1 MSVKWPDGASDSKV
15 MQISNEQARLAA
27 EQLRSTPDEPLPD
40 TPHISRELM
49 ARVFEEIDHCPETR
63 RDRVAAAKE
72 HLEHGEPESSDVA
85 RMMISRIVSDA
96 LR

>member
-1 MSVKWPDGASDSKV
+1 

-27 EQLRSTPDEPLPD
+27 EQLRSHLDDYIPDSPR
-40 TPHISRELM
+40 ISAELM

-72 HLEHGEPESSDVA
+72 HLEHGDLESSDVA

>member
-1 MSVKWPDGASDSKV
+1 

-27 EQLRSTPDEPLPD
+27 EQLRSHPDDPIPD
-40 TPHISRELM
+40 SPRISPELM

-63 RDRVAAAKE
+63 RDRVAAARE
-72 HLEHGEPESSDVA
+72 HLEHGDLESSDVA

>member
-1 MSVKWPDGASDSKV
+1 

-27 EQLRSTPDEPLPD
+27 EQLRSTTTTRFRTPLD
-40 TPHISRELM
+40 ISAELM

>member
-1 MSVKWPDGASDSKV
+1 

-27 EQLRSTPDEPLPD
+27 EQLRSTSKDAVPEGHD
-40 TPHISRELM
+40 ISPELM
-49 ARVFEEIDHCPETR
+49 ARVFEEIDHCPDTR
-63 RDRVAAAKE
+63 RDRVVAAKE
-72 HLEHGEPESSDVA
+72 HLEHGEVEPDDVA

>member
-1 MSVKWPDGASDSKV
+1 

-27 EQLRSTPDEPLPD
+27 EQLRETPESAPPE
-40 TPHISRELM
+40 TRPVTAELM

-63 RDRVAAAKE
+63 RERIAAARE
-72 HLEHGEPESSDVA
+72 HLEHGEPESTDVA

>member
-1 MSVKWPDGASDSKV
+1 

-27 EQLRSTPDEPLPD
+27 EELRSTSDEKEPRP
-40 TPHISRELM
+40 PHISPELM

-72 HLEHGEPESSDVA
+72 HLAHGDVATSDVA

>member
-1 MSVKWPDGASDSKV
+1 

-27 EQLRSTPDEPLPD
+27 EQLRGTDHESRPEAPEITP
-40 TPHISRELM
+40 ELM

-72 HLEHGEPESSDVA
+72 HLAHGDVETTDVA

>member
-1 MSVKWPDGASDSKV
+1 

-27 EQLRSTPDEPLPD
+27 EQLRSTPKDEPVN
-40 TPHISRELM
+40 TPHISPELM

-63 RDRVAAAKE
+63 RDRVAAARE
-72 HLEHGEPESSDVA
+72 HLEHGDLESSDVA
-85 RMMISRIVSDA
+85 RMMISRMVSDA

>member
-1 MSVKWPDGASDSKV
+1 

-27 EQLRSTPDEPLPD
+27 EQLRSSHGFGHPNN
-40 TPHISRELM
+40 PHISPELM

-72 HLEHGEPESSDVA
+72 HLQHGEPESSDVA

>member
-1 MSVKWPDGASDSKV
+1 

-27 EQLRSTPDEPLPD
+27 EELRSTSEDPPPD
-40 TPHISRELM
+40 TPQISPELM

-72 HLEHGEPESSDVA
+72 HLEHGDLETSDVA

>member
-1 MSVKWPDGASDSKV
+1 

-27 EQLRSTPDEPLPD
+27 EQLRSTPED
-40 TPHISRELM
+40 TPPDMAHVSPELM

-63 RDRVAAAKE
+63 HDRVVAAKE

>member
-1 MSVKWPDGASDSKV
+1 

-27 EQLRSTPDEPLPD
+27 EQLRETPESAPPEARPV
-40 TPHISRELM
+40 TAELM

-63 RDRVAAAKE
+63 RERIAAARE
-72 HLEHGEPESSDVA
+72 HLEHGEPESTDVA